1 MQLTRFDR
9 WLREKYVYETHIH
22 TLRPPESIPKGIRTV
37 EIPDVPGK
45 RYKHLFVAGSSKLAD
60 QLIAVLKA
68 DSQMYTTQ
76 IVDRKSWYVPFIA
89 PKNKSVTWWLI
100 SVVVITISVFFVL
113 IYLKGLTE
121 DPEFR
126 KNFMEALNLFKNG

>member
-22 TLRPPESIPKGIRTV
+22 TLRPPESVPAGVRKV

-45 RYKHLFVAGSSKLAD
+45 RYKHLFVATTSKLAD
-60 QLIAVLKA
+60 ELIGTLKA
-68 DSQMYTTQ
+68 DGQMYTTQ
-76 IVDRKSWYVPFIA
+76 IVDRKCWYVPFIA
-89 PKNKSVTWWLI
+89 PKGKSITWWM
-100 SVVVITISVFFVL
+100 ITTVFIAIAVFSVL

-126 KNFMEALNLFKNG
+126 KNFMEALKLLKS

>member
-22 TLRPPESIPKGIRTV
+22 TLRPPESIPRGIRKV

-60 QLIAVLKA
+60 ELIAVLKE
-68 DSQMYTTQ
+68 DGQMYTTQ
-76 IVDRKSWYVPFIA
+76 VVDRKSWYVPFIA
-89 PKNKSVTWWLI
+89 PKNRSVSWWLI
-100 SVVVITISVFFVL
+100 STVVITISVFSGL

-121 DPEFR
+121 DADFR
-126 KNFMEALNLFKNG
+126 KNFMDALRLFRS

>member
-22 TLRPPESIPKGIRTV
+22 TLRPPESIPKGIQTV

-45 RYKHLFVAGSSKLAD
+45 RYKHLYVAGSSRLAD
-60 QLIAVLKA
+60 ELIEELKA
-68 DSQMYTTQ
+68 NSQMYTTQ
-76 IVDRKSWYVPFIA
+76 VVDRKSWYVPFIA

-100 SVVVITISVFFVL
+100 SSVVITLSVFTGL

-121 DPEFR
+121 DAEFR
-126 KNFMEALNLFKNG
+126 KNFMDALKLLKS

>member
-22 TLRPPESIPKGIRTV
+22 TLRPPESIPKGIQTV

-45 RYKHLFVAGSSKLAD
+45 RYKHLYVAGSSRLAD
-60 QLIAVLKA
+60 ALIDELKA
-68 DSQMYTTQ
+68 NSQMYTTQ
-76 IVDRKSWYVPFIA
+76 VVDRKSWYVPFIA

-100 SVVVITISVFFVL
+100 SCVVITLSVFTGL

-121 DPEFR
+121 DAEFR
-126 KNFMEALNLFKNG
+126 KNFMDALKLLKS

>member
-22 TLRPPESIPKGIRTV
+22 TLRPPEFVPKGVRTV

-45 RYKHLFVAGSSKLAD
+45 RYKHLYVAPSSKLAD
-60 QLIAVLKA
+60 ELIDVLKA

-76 IVDRKSWYVPFIA
+76 IIDRKNWYVPFVA

-100 SVVVITISVFFVL
+100 STVVITISVFVAL
-113 IYLKGLTE
+113 IYLKELTE

-126 KNFMEALNLFKNG
+126 KNFIEALKLFKNG

>member
-22 TLRPPESIPKGIRTV
+22 TLRLPESLPAGIQTR

-45 RYKHLFVAGSSKLAD
+45 RYKHLFVASRSTDAD
-60 QLIAVLKA
+60 QLISQLKQ

-76 IVDRKSWYVPFIA
+76 IVDRNDWYVPLIA
-89 PKNKSVTWWLI
+89 PKNKSVTWWLFSFMIISI
-100 SVVVITISVFFVL
+100 SVLFALAYVKTLV
-113 IYLKGLTE
+113 E
-121 DPEFR
+121 DPVFR
-126 KNFMEALNLFKNG
+126 QSFMDALNIVRG

>member
-22 TLRPPESIPKGIRTV
+22 TLRPPESLPAGVRAV

-45 RYKHLFVAGSSKLAD
+45 RYKHLFVANSSTVAD
-60 QLIAVLKA
+60 ELIAQLRA
-68 DSQMYTTQ
+68 NSQMYTTQ
-76 IVDRKSWYVPFIA
+76 IVDKKDWYVPFLA

-100 SVVVITISVFFVL
+100 SFVVIAISVISVL
-113 IYLKGLTE
+113 IYLKSLAE
-121 DPEFR
+121 DPVFC
-126 KNFMEALNLFKNG
+126 KNFMEALKLFK